1 MISRVLLLTVFCG
14 CWEVQAQLGPRPEGP
29 PPGGSPPGG
38 PAPGGPAGPR
48 GGGGSRPENL
58 GSTPADLGSAG
69 IVWYP
74 ILEDGLAEAKRTNKP
89 ILFMAVASQC
99 GGVSG
104 VF

>member
-1 MISRVLLLTVFCG
+1 MRANSLISSLGCLALVCG
-14 CWEVQAQLGPRPEGP
+14 SLMAQQGRPGGGGGGGPRPEQLGE
-29 PPGGSPPGG
+29 SP
-38 PAPGGPAGPR
+38 
-48 GGGGSRPENL
+48 L
-58 GSTPADLGSAG
+58 DLGSAG

-74 ILEDGLAEAKRTNKP
+74 VLGDGLAEAKRTNKP